1 MRISPEVEQIQVP
14 NVNFEVLSK
23 SSLKI
28 KKVTCFKELLKDGL
42 KLKGLK
48 PAIAIGDKVYVKI

>member
-1 MRISPEVEQIQVP
+1 MRISTEVEQIQVP
-14 NVNFEVLSK
+14 NVNLEVLSK

-48 PAIAIGDKVYVKI
+48 PAIAIGD